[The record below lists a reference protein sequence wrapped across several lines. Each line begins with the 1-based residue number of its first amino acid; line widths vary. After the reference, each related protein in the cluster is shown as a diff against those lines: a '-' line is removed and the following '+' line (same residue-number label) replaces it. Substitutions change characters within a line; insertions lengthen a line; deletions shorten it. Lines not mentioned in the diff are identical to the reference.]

1 MGIRNFERFKAYQ
14 ARVAAEEWLAN
25 HPEYADAHLATSP
38 QTKAQ
43 AATATKVIQLASQVV
58 ESQQQSIA
66 MIARNLYEAAG
77 ILTGNLDTYSTLLN
91 STNAAQSTST
101 AVATEISNASASEKT
116 NLANISK
123 SEVSM
128 LLS

>member
-1 MGIRNFERFKAYQ
+1 MRNFERFKAYQ
-14 ARVAAEEWLAN
+14 ARVAAEEWLAKN
-25 HPEYADAHLATSP
+25 PEYADAHLATSP

-66 MIARNLYEAAG
+66 TIARNLYEAAG
-77 ILTGNLDTYSTLLN
+77 IITGSLDTYSTLL
-91 STNAAQSTST
+91 SSAKSAQSTST
-101 AVATEISNASASEKT
+101 TAATEISSASTSEIT
-116 NLANISK
+116 SLANISK